1 MAKTS
6 YNISDR
12 LFVTINHNDN
22 TASIGTLGG
31 PGEAQKILVKLT
43 LAERDALHDVLSLE
57 R

>member
-12 LFVTINHNDN
+12 LFVTINYNDN